1 MQSPLTVGIL
11 MIAMAGIGL
20 APLGP
25 EPRQPIGPVQLAIA
39 GILIL
44 AGVLL
49 VMRRQIGIWF
59 AFGAAAVLTGT
70 GIAALIGAR
79 QFALPV
85 PPAISI
91 VIGLYLFLRVAMARA
106 GLKSAKPKGTLPP
119 PQEG

>member
-25 EPRQPIGPVQLAIA
+25 PPRPPIGVVQLAIA
-39 GILIL
+39 GVLVI

-59 AFGAAAVLTGT
+59 AFGAAAVLSGT
-70 GIAALIGAR
+70 GVAALLGAR
-79 QFALPV
+79 HFALPV

-106 GLKSAKPKGTLPP
+106 GLKSSKPKGTLPP
-119 PQEG
+119 PEEG